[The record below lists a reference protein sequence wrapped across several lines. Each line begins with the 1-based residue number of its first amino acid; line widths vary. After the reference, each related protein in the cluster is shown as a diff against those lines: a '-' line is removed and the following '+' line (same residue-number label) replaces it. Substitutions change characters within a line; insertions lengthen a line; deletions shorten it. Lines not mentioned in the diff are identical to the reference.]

1 VPFFTLISK
10 YREQCQILLFL
21 LCVAALLGAV
31 ATWNQANWTPRQKE
45 RTTREDVAGRLDLLF
60 ENGNIS
66 PRVSMWLYEHGISTR
81 PRYSLVGRDGW
92 MFLGDRFNE
101 AVSRASHI
109 QASTSEDMA
118 QRWAQQLR
126 ERQDWLAARGIP
138 SLFAVIP
145 NKHSIYPEQA
155 PPWLPFMSEGIT
167 DQLIEAGRALGVNVI
182 DTRQNIRQQK
192 CCRQWLYNRS
202 DTHWTAPGA
211 YLGYQDI
218 LTGLQ
223 QLNPIL
229 RQLPQDQVTFR
240 DKLFPSGG
248 LARLL
253 GFSPLLPDDFDPG
266 YDLTIDR
273 TLQGAC
279 IRLIERDFE
288 ERAGCKPVEDRPIVG
303 NYQLAVKL
311 ENPGALNAQS
321 LLVIEDSFGQAIS
334 RYYNHSF
341 ATVWHA
347 HLGWILNGQRLRSF
361 IERYPP
367 DLVVYAVVE
376 RNILHPIAYEFD
388 DLSDVTE
395 ALIE

>member
-1 VPFFTLISK
+1 
-10 YREQCQILLFL
+10 
-21 LCVAALLGAV
+21 VAA
-31 ATWNQANWTPRQKE
+31 WNQAHWTPRQKE
-45 RTTREDVAGRLDLLF
+45 RATREDLAGRLDLMF

-66 PRVSMWLYEHGISTR
+66 PRVSMWLFEHGISTR

-92 MFLGDRFNE
+92 MFLGDKFN
-101 AVSRASHI
+101 AVVSRASHI
-109 QASTSEDMA
+109 QASTSEETA
-118 QRWAQQLR
+118 ERWARQLR
-126 ERQDWLAARGIP
+126 ERQDWLEARGIP

-155 PPWLPFMSEGIT
+155 PPWLPFASEGIT
-167 DQLIEAGRALGVNVI
+167 DQLIQAGRALGVHIV
-182 DTRQNIRQQK
+182 DTRQNIRRQK
-192 CCRQWLYNRS
+192 CCREWLYNRS
-202 DTHWTAPGA
+202 DTHWTAPAA
-211 YLGYQDI
+211 YLGYRDI
-218 LTGLQ
+218 LAGLQ
-223 QLNPIL
+223 QLNPNL
-229 RQLPQDQVTFR
+229 RPLAQDQLRFR
-240 DKLFPSGG
+240 EKQFPPGG

-253 GFSPLLPDDFDPG
+253 GLSPLLPRDFDRD
-266 YDLTIDR
+266 YELTIDR
-273 TLQGAC
+273 TMQGAC
-279 IRLIERDFE
+279 MQLIERDFG

-303 NYQLAVKL
+303 NYQLAVRL
-311 ENPGALNAQS
+311 ENPEALNKQS
-321 LLVIEDSFGQAIS
+321 MLVIEDSFGQAIS

-388 DLSDVTE
+388 DRSGITE